1 MYEDR
6 TFETIMEEM
15 MDDASDRLDK
25 QEGSLLWSACA
36 KNAVMLEEAYAALE
50 YIWEQLLPDTQ
61 DREHLAGNGVEAGV
75 PIRDATAGIFKAQFN
90 IAVEPGERFSHMEQ
104 EWNYYVTEVI
114 DEENHIYKVE
124 CEEVGAEPNSW
135 LGELEPIELLDG
147 FESGILLEVIEP
159 GEDEEDTE
167 EYRQRRLEY
176 FGIKPF
182 AGNRAYYKQELK
194 DIEGVGGVK
203 IARRQAGEE
212 IIKATIISG
221 NFRRPEESFITDVQE
236 MIDPIDLSGEGDGIA
251 PVEHKVR
258 ITGVTEVAINVEVAI
273 ATEEV
278 DAGADLKSYVD
289 EAVDAYLKNLAFNW
303 ENVSRINVVK
313 AKIEAE
319 IMDIPG
325 VADVSFTKLNGEIK
339 NVLLDENEIP
349 TKGVV
354 TIV

>member
-15 MDDASDRLDK
+15 MDDASDRFDK
-25 QEGSLLWSACA
+25 QEGSLLWNACA
-36 KNAVMLEEAYAALE
+36 KNAVMLEEAFTALE

-61 DREHLAGNGVEAGV
+61 DREHLAGNGMEAGV
-75 PIRDATAGIFKAQFN
+75 PIKDATAGIFKAQFN
-90 IAVEPGERFSHMEQ
+90 ISVEPGERFSHMEE

-114 DEENHIYKVE
+114 DEESHIYKLE
-124 CEEVGAEPNSW
+124 CEEVGAEPNSR
-135 LGELEPIELLDG
+135 LGELEPIEFLEG

-203 IARRQAGEE
+203 IARRKQGEE
-212 IIKATIISG
+212 TIRATIISG
-221 NFRRPEESFITDVQE
+221 NFRRPTESFIADVQE
-236 MIDPIDLSGEGDGIA
+236 IIDPLDLSGEGEGIA
-251 PVEHKVR
+251 PIEHMVR
-258 ITGVTEVAINVEVAI
+258 ITGVKEVAIDVEVEI
-273 ATEEV
+273 ATEEGS
-278 DAGADLKSYVD
+278 AATDLKSYVD
-289 EAVDAYLKNLAFNW
+289 EVVDSYLRSLASNW
-303 ENVSRINVVK
+303 ENVSRINVIK